1 MTWSGFESR
10 IHEATLDLGATTQLE
25 SWVGDPALE
34 CGAGLDFQ
42 GQLDGRAVASGFSI
56 SKLREDFVV
65 CIGSLRCVGSDIM
78 QPCVEA
84 FRILDFGFSC
94 T

>member
-10 IHEATLDLGATTQLE
+10 IYEATLDLGATTQLE

-42 GQLDGRAVASGFSI
+42 GQLDGRAVASGVSA
-56 SKLREDFVV
+56 SKLRKDFVV
-65 CIGSLRCVGSDIM
+65 CLGNLRCVGPHIM
-78 QPCVEA
+78 QPCAEA
-84 FRILDFGFSC
+84 FWILDSRFLC

>member
-42 GQLDGRAVASGFSI
+42 GQLDGRAVASGFSA
-56 SKLREDFVV
+56 SKLIEECGRFSALMRRKGPLLIIKTDN
-65 CIGSLRCVGSDIM
+65 
-78 QPCVEA
+78 
-84 FRILDFGFSC
+84 FGG
-94 T
+94 